1 MVRKLEQFNDFEK
14 PFAIMSVGIP
24 GSGKST
30 IVREIAARLD
40 IPVVSSDG
48 TREKLTGDASD
59 ITQDALIPGAM
70 DEETETILGSGKSVI
85 IDATHTNPEV
95 RRLQIQK
102 CRDLGAVA
110 VIAFVCDVPL
120 ETAIER
126 NGARER
132 VVPLFVLKNKAEELE
147 NTPVTPDDGFDRVIN
162 YSDWG
167 FILDSD
173 NTATNDKYE

>member
-30 IVREIAARLD
+30 MVREIAARLD

-59 ITQDALIPGAM
+59 ITQDALIPGVM
-70 DEETETILGSGKSVI
+70 DEETETILGAGESVI

-95 RRLQIQK
+95 RRLQVQK

-120 ETAIER
+120 ETAVER
-126 NGARER
+126 NEARER
-132 VVPLFVLKNKAEELE
+132 KVPRFVLDNKYAELVE
-147 NTPVTPDDGFDRVIN
+147 NPVTVEDGFDRLIR
-162 YSDWG
+162 YSEWG
-167 FILDSD
+167 FSLDSD
-173 NTATNDKYE
+173 NTTTND